1 MDYEFMDKTY
11 ITDLHFRCIIGINPD
26 ERINI
31 ASADVR
37 NFDDSLIE
45 LVQDLKDT
53 IQANNA
59 KGLAAIQIAISLSL
73 VVIKDPN
80 GKYLEFINPRIIKT
94 KERVIST
101 ESSLYMPNIE
111 EDIPRYNKIKFIYQD
126 RHGDQHSMS
135 AEGDFAFLL
144 QRKFDYIFGGT
155 FANKLNQKEKNKIQ
169 KKLSNQGINGEFNA
183 TSTFSKREYFK
194 SFMNKLLFFGILT
207 LFAPLF
213 NFSNETLQSFY
224 SYDKFAS
231 VGIVVLAIG
240 YFAYG
245 KYEAS
250 RIISCTGCQV
260 VSMGAV
266 VAKYFVFAILLF
278 LASYYLVNPT
288 P

>member
-1 MDYEFMDKTY
+1 MIKE
-11 ITDLHFRCIIGINPD
+11 LIIYPD

-31 ASADVR
+31 ASANVR
-37 NFDDSLIE
+37 YFDDSLTE
-45 LVQDLKDT
+45 LIQDLKDT
-53 IQANNA
+53 IEANNA
-59 KGLAAIQIAISLSL
+59 QGLAAIQLAIPLS
-73 VVIKDPN
+73 VVVVKDEN
-80 GKYLEFINPRIIKT
+80 GKYLEFMNPRIIKT
-94 KERVIST
+94 EEQVVST
-101 ESSLYMPNIE
+101 ESSLYMPNITA
-111 EDIPRYNKIKFIYQD
+111 DIPRYNKIKFIYQD
-126 RHGDQHSMS
+126 RNGDQQSMS

-155 FANKLNQKEKNKIQ
+155 FANKLNLKGKKKIQ
-169 KKLSNQGINGEFNA
+169 EKLSKRGLNGEFNA

-213 NFSNETLQSFY
+213 NFTNETMQSFY

-231 VGIVVLAIG
+231 IGIVILAIG

-250 RIISCTGCQV
+250 RVISCTGCQV

-266 VAKYFVFAILLF
+266 VAKYFIFALILF
-278 LASYYLVNPT
+278 VSSYYLVNPNI
-288 P
+288 

>member
-1 MDYEFMDKTY
+1 MIKE
-11 ITDLHFRCIIGINPD
+11 LIIYPD

-37 NFDDSLIE
+37 KFDDELAELIE
-45 LVQDLKDT
+45 DLKDT
-53 IQANNA
+53 IKANNA
-59 KGLAAIQIAISLSL
+59 QGLAAIQIAIPLSL
-73 VVIKDPN
+73 VVIKDPK
-80 GKYLEFINPRIIKT
+80 GDYLEFINPRVIKT
-94 KERVIST
+94 KESVISK

-111 EDIPRYNKIKFIYQD
+111 EDIPRYNQITFIYQD
-126 RHGDQHSMS
+126 RTGVQKSMK
-135 AEGDFAFLL
+135 AEGDLAFLL
-144 QRKFDYIFGGT
+144 QRKFDYTFGGT
-155 FANKLNQKEKNKIQ
+155 FANKLNLKGKKKIQ
-169 KKLSNQGINGEFNA
+169 QKLSNQGVHGEFNA

-213 NFSNETLQSFY
+213 NFSNETIQSFY

-231 VGIVVLAIG
+231 VGIVLLAIG

-250 RIISCTGCQV
+250 KIISCTGCQV

-266 VAKYFVFAILLF
+266 LVKYLLLAILLF
-278 LASYYLVNPT
+278 IASYFLVNPNL
-288 P
+288 

>member
-1 MDYEFMDKTY
+1 MIKE
-11 ITDLHFRCIIGINPD
+11 LIIYPD

-37 NFDDSLIE
+37 NFDDSLME
-45 LVQDLKDT
+45 LIQDLKDT
-53 IQANNA
+53 IEANNA
-59 KGLAAIQIAISLSL
+59 QALAAIQLAIPLS
-73 VVIKDPN
+73 VVVAKDKN
-80 GKYLEFINPRIIKT
+80 GEYLEFINPRIIKT

-111 EDIPRYNKIKFIYQD
+111 EDIPRYNQITFIYQD
-126 RHGDQHSMS
+126 KTGAQKSMS

-144 QRKFDYIFGGT
+144 QRKFDYTFGGT
-155 FANKLNQKEKNKIQ
+155 FANKLNYKEKKRVQ
-169 KKLSNQGINGEFNA
+169 QKLSNQGVHGEFNA

-194 SFMNKLLFFGILT
+194 SFMNKLLFFGVLT

-213 NFSNETLQSFY
+213 NFTNETMQSLY
-224 SYDKFAS
+224 TYDKFAS
-231 VGIVVLAIG
+231 VGIVLLAIG

-250 RIISCTGCQV
+250 KIISCTGCQV

-266 VAKYFVFAILLF
+266 VVKYLIFAVLLF
-278 LASYYLVNPT
+278 IASYYMVNPT
-288 P
+288 I